1 MEIKNSRKTIRNKI
15 ISSML
20 VLALMFFSFL
30 FSEKIERFLGMNI
43 TLAKNEVLEE
53 ALTDSDYSVNYLD
66 VGQGNCSV
74 VYLPDGKVAVID
86 GGDEMYGKKIHEFLQ
101 EKNISKIDFLIATHA
116 DSDHIGGLN
125 YLFNKYEIENIFRPF
140 QISGSGASAEMF
152 EVYAHEDLCDVYEH
166 YVTLTN
172 NKSKISRVTSS
183 VYQTFIKNIYSE
195 TYLESEELKPAK
207 VTVFYDGLKI
217 SGKNYCFE
225 FFAPLVRDEKINL
238 QTMSN
243 TKGFATKGYGSTNSN
258 DNSAIFLL
266 TVKNQKFMFSG
277 DASWKD
283 GSSKESASKTF
294 AENDFLKSLSES
306 EKKNLS
312 KVTVFILGHHGSSY
326 SSSQELLDLLSP
338 KFVVV
343 SVGKNNNYGH
353 PSSEVLFRI
362 EKTTNIAGDYLLRTD
377 LNGDVTFG
385 EISGKV
391 VYSLQK
397 SNILQNQTISWELF
411 ATLLSA
417 LIIILIASKKPKVDN
432 KWNFFDM
439 TRK

>member
-1 MEIKNSRKTIRNKI
+1 M
-15 ISSML
+15 
-20 VLALMFFSFL
+20 
-30 FSEKIERFLGMNI
+30 
-43 TLAKNEVLEE
+43 
-53 ALTDSDYSVNYLD
+53 
-66 VGQGNCSV
+66 
-74 VYLPDGKVAVID
+74 
-86 GGDEMYGKKIHEFLQ
+86 
-101 EKNISKIDFLIATHA
+101 
-116 DSDHIGGLN
+116 
-125 YLFNKYEIENIFRPF
+125 
-140 QISGSGASAEMF
+140 
-152 EVYAHEDLCDVYEH
+152 
-166 YVTLTN
+166 
-172 NKSKISRVTSS
+172 
-183 VYQTFIKNIYSE
+183 
-195 TYLESEELKPAK
+195 
-207 VTVFYDGLKI
+207 
-217 SGKNYCFE
+217 
-225 FFAPLVRDEKINL
+225 
-238 QTMSN
+238 
-243 TKGFATKGYGSTNSN
+243 
-258 DNSAIFLL
+258 
-266 TVKNQKFMFSG
+266 
-277 DASWKD
+277 
-283 GSSKESASKTF
+283 
-294 AENDFLKSLSES
+294 KSLSES

-377 LNGDVTFG
+377 LNGDVSFG

-432 KWNFFDM
+432 KGNFFDM

>member
-1 MEIKNSRKTIRNKI
+1 MENKNLRKNVKNKI

-30 FSEKIERFLGMNI
+30 FSDKIEKFLGMNI

-53 ALTDSDYSVNYLD
+53 TLSESDYSVNYLD

-101 EKNISKIDFLIATHA
+101 ERNILKIDFLIATHA

-125 YLFNKYEIENIFRPF
+125 YLFDKYEIENIFRPF

-152 EVYAHEDLCDVYEH
+152 EVYAYEDLCDVYEH
-166 YVTLTN
+166 YVTSTN

-195 TYLESEELKPAK
+195 AYLESEKLKPAK

-217 SGKNYCFE
+217 SGENYSFE
-225 FFAPLVRDEKINL
+225 FFAPLVRDEKMNL

-277 DASWKD
+277 DSSWKD

-294 AENDFLKSLSES
+294 AENDFLKSLTES
-306 EKKNLS
+306 ERKNLS

-326 SSSQELLDLLSP
+326 SSSQELLNLLSP

-362 EKTTNIAGDYLLRTD
+362 EKTTNIEGDYLLRTD
-377 LNGDVTFG
+377 LNGNVSFG
-385 EISGKV
+385 EVSGKI
-391 VYSLQK
+391 VYSLEK
-397 SNILQNQTISWELF
+397 SNILKNQTISWELF
-411 ATLLSA
+411 AVLLSA

-432 KWNFFDM
+432 KGIFFDM

>member
-125 YLFNKYEIENIFRPF
+125 YLFDKYEIENIFRPF
-140 QISGSGASAEMF
+140 QISGSGSSAEMF

-166 YVTLTN
+166 YVTSTN

-195 TYLESEELKPAK
+195 TYIESEELKPAK

-217 SGKNYCFE
+217 SGENYCFE

-377 LNGDVTFG
+377 LNGDVAFG